1 MSTSRSAV
9 RLGADVASSSRRY
22 LASQAGANSASSTSQ
37 PTVYAS
43 LLLSR
48 PPLLTPT
55 PTELESTY
63 YNFTSSIQHA
73 ISNPPAQ
80 TNAFYFKAGS
90 LPLRRFQ
97 QSQYES
103 LKSTY
108 GEKLA
113 GPKPDIGDV
122 PAENPVEFVSRDHW
136 EKEDAKR
143 GEKSLERFPEEEV
156 YCVVKGKGDKWE
168 VPRVKVEV
176 GESLDDAVGRI
187 REVGGMMEGQT
198 MDSWLV
204 TRKPIGSLKSDK
216 EIVSLNNLH
225 ISRETK
231 IDRQTFFLRSHI
243 MAGEPK
249 LSSKAAFT
257 SWAWLT
263 PKEIEEKLKAQGDEK
278 VWEGIKA
285 MFGVVEEEA

>member
-22 LASQAGANSASSTSQ
+22 LASQAGSTPASSTSQ

-55 PTELESTY
+55 PTDLESTY
-63 YNFTSSIQHA
+63 YNFTSSVQHA
-73 ISNPPAQ
+73 ISNPPSQ

-113 GPKPDIGDV
+113 GAKPEIGDV
-122 PAENPVEFVSRDHW
+122 PAENPVDFVSRDHW
-136 EKEDAKR
+136 EKEDSKR

-156 YCVVKGKGDKWE
+156 YCVVKGKEGGKWE
-168 VPRVKVEV
+168 VPRVQVEV

-187 REVGGMMEGQT
+187 RGIGGWMEGQT

-216 EIVSLNNLH
+216 EIVSTSCKVPLFAWPELTARPSSSDH
-225 ISRETK
+225 I
-231 IDRQTFFLRSHI
+231 L
-243 MAGEPK
+243 
-249 LSSKAAFT
+249 
-257 SWAWLT
+257 WLEN
-263 PKEIEEKLKAQGDEK
+263 PSYHQKPHSPHGH
-278 VWEGIKA
+278 G
-285 MFGVVEEEA
+285 